1 MWSLLQTTAEVGG
14 IFLTTQLR
22 KLKFRENGDSP
33 GILGLK
39 GGVGAGPQVL
49 WLQDSLPPAPPH
61 CSCPRGTRWFLF
73 ALSSPESKGIVR
85 SLAWETHLL
94 ALLLGGRIPEIS
106 GPTCSGGASSPFLRS
121 SPCGGQVV
129 WVH

>member
-14 IFLTTQLR
+14 IFLTAQLR
-22 KLKFRENGDSP
+22 KLTFRERGDSP

-49 WLQDSLPPAPPH
+49 WLQDRLPPAPPL
-61 CSCPRGTRWFLF
+61 CPCPQGARWFLF
-73 ALSSPESKGIVR
+73 ALSSPESKGILR

-94 ALLLGGRIPEIS
+94 ALLS
-106 GPTCSGGASSPFLRS
+106 GAGSLRS
-121 SPCGGQVV
+121 QDPLTLRCL
-129 WVH
+129 